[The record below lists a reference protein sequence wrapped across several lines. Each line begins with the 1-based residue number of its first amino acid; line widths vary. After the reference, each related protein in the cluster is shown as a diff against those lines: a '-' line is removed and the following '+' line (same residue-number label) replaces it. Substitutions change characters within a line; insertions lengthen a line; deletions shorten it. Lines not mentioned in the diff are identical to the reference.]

1 MQFDPMKPIWA
12 QVAAALQTDMV
23 TGRLAPGEKMPSG
36 RDLAVRFTINP
47 NTAARVYQELVS
59 QGLCETRRGL
69 GTYVTEDKPRLAALR
84 EKLAQEAAA
93 RYLAEAARL
102 GLSRAEAVSM
112 IEKEER

>member
-23 TGRLAPGEKMPSG
+23 TGRLAPGAKMPSG

-69 GTYVTEDKPRLAALR
+69 GTYVTEDTTRLAELR
-84 EKLAQEAAA
+84 DRLAREAAA
-93 RYLAEAARL
+93 RFLAELGSL
-102 GLSRAEAVSM
+102 GLTRADAVSM
-112 IEKEER
+112 IEKEES

>member
-23 TGRLAPGEKMPSG
+23 TGRLAPGQKMPSG

-69 GTYVTEDKPRLAALR
+69 GTYVTEDEARLSGLR
-84 EKLAQEAAA
+84 EALAREAAA
-93 RYLAEAARL
+93 RYLAEVERL
-102 GLSRAEAVSM
+102 GLTRADAVAM
-112 IEKEER
+112 IEKEEN